1 MPKTGP
7 FDIVIADKSPIVQN
21 GLRALLDEDPR
32 FNVIAVASD
41 GERFLEA
48 VDRLAFDIGII
59 GWEMPYLN
67 GRAVLEAL
75 KIRPDSPRI
84 MVYTGSQDDRI
95 PHDAMAAGAAGF
107 CHKSDTPERL
117 LETVAAIAAGRMVFP
132 FGVGSRSD
140 EDPPRTHLTGR
151 ERDLLAALASGR
163 TNAQLA
169 KDLDISV
176 NTVKFHLKN
185 LYEKLRVANRAQAVA
200 KFLNGV

>member
-1 MPKTGP
+1 MSKTRP

-32 FNVIAVASD
+32 FDVIAVASD

-67 GRAVLEAL
+67 GHAVLDAL
-75 KIRPDSPRI
+75 KTHDNPPRI
-84 MVYTGSQDDRI
+84 IVYTGSQDTRVPDE
-95 PHDAMAAGAAGF
+95 AMAAGAAGF
-107 CHKSDTPERL
+107 CHKSDPPERL
-117 LETVAAIAAGRMVFP
+117 VETVAAVAAGRMVFP
-132 FGVGSRSD
+132 FGVGA
-140 EDPPRTHLTGR
+140 RTAAESPQTRLTER
-151 ERDLLAALASGR
+151 EKDLLAALASGR

-185 LYEKLRVANRAQAVA
+185 LYEKLQVANRAQAVA
-200 KFLNGV
+200 KFMNGV